1 MARVSET
8 EIERIKAE
16 ISVERLAESAG
27 VELKRHGK
35 DLLGRCPFHD
45 DRTPSLVI
53 TPAKNLWHCLGACQ
67 TGGSSIDWVM
77 KREGVSFR
85 HAVELL
91 RAEHPSLVAELSH
104 LAAEAAGAA
113 RKPPKQA
120 TTRKLAGELETGQ
133 SDTEVLKRV
142 VSFYER
148 TLSESPEALAYLEKR
163 GLNHPDLLSTFRL
176 GYANRTLSYRLPAKN
191 RKEGAALREQL
202 QSVGILRKSGHE
214 HFNGSLVIPV
224 FNAEGHVVEMYGRKV
239 GERLRAGTPEHLYL
253 PGPHVGVFNEA
264 GLKDTT
270 EVILCESLID
280 ALTFWCAGF
289 RNVTASYGV
298 EGFTEAHLSAF
309 KAHGIKKVLI
319 AYDRDEAGDRAAQK
333 LAEQLCAEGFEAW
346 RVQFPHGMDA
356 NEYAQKVKPAKQALE
371 TAVRSASWLGKGKA
385 PKREAPE
392 GRDKAQPNAAPP
404 VSPPVAEEPAI
415 ENTEERCPSAA
426 EEGAKSVK
434 QGDISSLVAPTGREP
449 EEPRR
454 PAPQS
459 VVAERAVVN
468 QEPPSLETSNDG
480 DQVELRFGDRMWRIR
495 GLSKNKTPGI
505 LKVNILLRRERFGF
519 HVDTLE
525 LYSARHRAAFVAQA
539 AQETS
544 SEERVIKRDLGQV
557 LLQLEQLQERQ
568 ISGQEESKE
577 RQREL
582 SEQETQEALALL
594 KSPDLSARILEDFKR
609 LGVVGERKNILTSY
623 LAATSRKLDR
633 PLAIVVQSSSA
644 AGKSSL
650 MEAVLRLMPPEERVS
665 YSAMTGQSLFY
676 MGEMELSH
684 KILSVAEEEGAERA
698 AYALKLLQSEGELTI
713 ASTGKDPVTGRLIT
727 QEYRVEGPVMIFLTT
742 TALSVDEEL
751 LNRCIV
757 LSVDETPEQTRAIH
771 EEQRFSR
778 TLKGQLK
785 SAERGQLMELHQ
797 NAQRLLRPLLVA
809 NPFAGELSFSSH
821 QTRSRRD
828 HMKYL
833 TLIEAVALLHQ
844 YQRPVREVEHQGAR
858 VRYIEVTRGDIELA
872 DELAADLLSRNLD
885 ELPAQTRR
893 LLGLLSQYVSSE
905 AQRLGLAQED
915 YHFTRREVRE
925 ALGLGDTQ
933 LKVHLSR
940 LVELEYLAVHRSRQ
954 AQSYA
959 YELLYF
965 ADVDGCAD
973 DGVDERATSGG
984 RGKRTERSG
993 GGRPLVGE
1001 QSGGGR
1007 HGDTKL
1013 SMQKTSGAE
1022 VVVGE
1027 RTDKARLGKRNG
1039 IVVHRSG
1046 AESSTS
1052 ALPLAA
1058 TIQAAVGGE

>member
-1 MARVSET
+1 
-8 EIERIKAE
+8 
-16 ISVERLAESAG
+16 
-27 VELKRHGK
+27 
-35 DLLGRCPFHD
+35 
-45 DRTPSLVI
+45 
-53 TPAKNLWHCLGACQ
+53 
-67 TGGSSIDWVM
+67 
-77 KREGVSFR
+77 
-85 HAVELL
+85 
-91 RAEHPSLVAELSH
+91 
-104 LAAEAAGAA
+104 
-113 RKPPKQA
+113 
-120 TTRKLAGELETGQ
+120 
-133 SDTEVLKRV
+133 
-142 VSFYER
+142 
-148 TLSESPEALAYLEKR
+148 
-163 GLNHPDLLSTFRL
+163 
-176 GYANRTLSYRLPAKN
+176 
-191 RKEGAALREQL
+191 
-202 QSVGILRKSGHE
+202 
-214 HFNGSLVIPV
+214 
-224 FNAEGHVVEMYGRKV
+224 
-239 GERLRAGTPEHLYL
+239 
-253 PGPHVGVFNEA
+253 
-264 GLKDTT
+264 
-270 EVILCESLID
+270 
-280 ALTFWCAGF
+280 
-289 RNVTASYGV
+289 
-298 EGFTEAHLSAF
+298 
-309 KAHGIKKVLI
+309 
-319 AYDRDEAGDRAAQK
+319 
-333 LAEQLCAEGFEAW
+333 
-346 RVQFPHGMDA
+346 MDA
-356 NEYAQKVKPAKQALE
+356 NEYALKVKPAKQSLGAALRSAEWLGQPQKEGQRGKGQRLSSEVSEGREQALPVEPPSASPPPAATSSAGSAKPEDQSSSKEAETLTQSGEFCSLVAQTGSEPEESPHQAPGRAAGERTVVKQELPALE
-371 TAVRSASWLGKGKA
+371 T
-385 PKREAPE
+385 
-392 GRDKAQPNAAPP
+392 
-404 VSPPVAEEPAI
+404 
-415 ENTEERCPSAA
+415 
-426 EEGAKSVK
+426 
-434 QGDISSLVAPTGREP
+434 SS
-449 EEPRR
+449 
-454 PAPQS
+454 
-459 VVAERAVVN
+459 
-468 QEPPSLETSNDG
+468 DG
-480 DQVELRFGDRMWRIR
+480 DQVELCFGDRMWRIR

-544 SEERVIKRDLGQV
+544 SEERAVKRDLGLV
-557 LLQLEQLQERQ
+557 LLQLEQLQQRQ

-577 RQREL
+577 RPKEL
-582 SEQETQEALALL
+582 SEQETKEALGLL
-594 KSPDLSARILEDFKR
+594 KNPDLPARILEDFKC

-665 YSAMTGQSLFY
+665 YSAMTGHSLFY

-713 ASTGKDPVTGRLIT
+713 ASTGKDPVTGRLVT

-771 EEQRFSR
+771 EEQRLSR
-778 TLKGQLK
+778 TLEGQLK
-785 SAERGQLMELHQ
+785 SAERGHLMVLHQ

-833 TLIEAVALLHQ
+833 TLIESVALLHQ

-872 DELAADLLSRNLD
+872 DELASDLLSRNLD

-893 LLGLLSQYVSSE
+893 LLGLLSQYVSTE

-915 YHFTRREVRE
+915 YRFTRREVRE

-965 ADVDGCAD
+965 ADAEERSD
-973 DGVDERATSGG
+973 DSAMSVG
-984 RGKRTERSG
+984 RGKEAERSG
-993 GGRPLVGE
+993 DGRPPVGG
-1001 QSGGGR
+1001 QSVGGR
-1007 HGDTKL
+1007 HGETKL

-1046 AESSTS
+1046 AESSS
-1052 ALPLAA
+1052 SELPLAA